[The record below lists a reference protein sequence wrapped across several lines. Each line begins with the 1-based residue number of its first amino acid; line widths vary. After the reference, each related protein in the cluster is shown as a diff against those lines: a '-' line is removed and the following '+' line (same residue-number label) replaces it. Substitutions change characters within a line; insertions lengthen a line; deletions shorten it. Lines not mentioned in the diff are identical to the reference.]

1 MVIFNQYLLF
11 LNKILSM
18 RLFIQSLVLFLFTT
32 SITAQSKDLKLKK
45 GLYANIETAK
55 GDIFLQLYPEKAP
68 LTVANFV
75 GLAEGKL
82 TVFDSIE
89 HKEPFYDGLIFHR
102 VVPNFV
108 IQGGDPEG
116 NGNGNPGYQFF
127 NETDT
132 SLTHEKGVLAMANA
146 GPNTNGCQFYI
157 TLAPAH
163 HLDGGYSIFGRVL
176 EGQDVVD
183 NIAKGDTIRHIEIVK
198 KGLKY
203 KWFYNPTKE
212 FKKAYDR
219 LKKIHDAEELKMKK
233 AQALE
238 KVRLV
243 EAKSKSEEEYK
254 SYFYNLIKKKEPE
267 AVQTASGLVYVVRK
281 KGEGEV
287 PKKGD
292 DVSLHYT
299 GLFLYGGKFDSSYDR
314 KKPLDFKYMVMGL
327 IPGFNEGV
335 GLSNEGEEVDLF
347 IPYYLAYGKNGRPPQ
362 IPAYA
367 DLIFKIKIL
376 DIENAQENN

>member
-1 MVIFNQYLLF
+1 
-11 LNKILSM
+11 M
-18 RLFIQSLVLFLFTT
+18 RLFVKFIVALFFVT
-32 SITAQSKDLKLKK
+32 SVTAQSKDLKLEK
-45 GLYANIETAK
+45 GLYANIETTK

-82 TVFDSIE
+82 TVFDSIK
-89 HKEPFYDGLIFHR
+89 HKKPFYDGLTFHR
-102 VVPNFV
+102 VVPGFV

-127 NETDT
+127 NETDND
-132 SLTHEKGVLAMANA
+132 LTHDKGVLAMANA

-163 HLDGGYSIFGRVL
+163 HLDGGYSIFGKVL

-183 NIAKGDTIRHIEIVK
+183 KIEKGDTIRHIKIVK

-203 KWFYNPTKE
+203 KWFYNPTKV
-212 FKKAYDR
+212 FKKEYNR
-219 LKKIHDAEELKMKK
+219 LKEINDAEELKMKK
-233 AQALE
+233 VQALD
-238 KVRLV
+238 KVRLI
-243 EAKSKSEEEYK
+243 EAKAKSEEEYK
-254 SYFYNLIKKKEPE
+254 SYFYDLIKKKEPK
-267 AVQTASGLVYVVRK
+267 AIQTESGLVYVVRK
-281 KGEGEV
+281 EGEGEV

-314 KKPLDFKYMVMGL
+314 NKPLDFKYLVMGL

-335 GLSNEGEEVDLF
+335 GLSKKGTEIDLF
-347 IPYYLAYGKNGRPPQ
+347 IPYFLAYGINGRPPQ
-362 IPAYA
+362 IPAYS
-367 DLIFKIKIL
+367 DLIFKLKIL
-376 DIENAQENN
+376 DVQHAEDNNE